1 MPAGR
6 WFPGLDGGF
15 RFATFGKTKC
25 GLDSYELDGG
35 RKDVASFRDPAK
47 TFAPI
52 EVIERLL
59 EITELYGAA
68 PRLYI
73 SADEDLASYLD
84 SFGFDVYALTANT
97 HGSFKTATRSAL
109 ILPSGSRSHESFTAH

>member
-1 MPAGR
+1 MLF
-6 WFPGLDGGF
+6 WSGLLI
-15 RFATFGKTKC
+15 GKTKR
-25 GLDSYELDGG
+25 GSRSYKRIGG
-35 RKDVASFRDPAK
+35 EKVASFRDPAR

-59 EITELYGAA
+59 EITELYGSA

-73 SADEDLASYLD
+73 SADEDLATYLD
-84 SFGFDVYALTANT
+84 SFGFDIYALTSDT
-97 HGSFKTATRSAL
+97 HGSFKTALRSAL